1 MIGKGGVYDPSQSE
15 PVYNTKRYVKPMYVL
30 LDNKET
36 ISAQIW
42 RGTKMFTKNPPY
54 QDRND
59 FTKEFPIG
67 K

>member
-1 MIGKGGVYDPSQSE
+1 
-15 PVYNTKRYVKPMYVL
+15 